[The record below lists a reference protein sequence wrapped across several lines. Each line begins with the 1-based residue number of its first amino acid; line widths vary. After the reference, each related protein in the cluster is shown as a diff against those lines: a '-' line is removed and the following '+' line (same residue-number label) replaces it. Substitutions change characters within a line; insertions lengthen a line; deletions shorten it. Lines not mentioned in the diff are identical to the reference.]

1 MREREDLSG
10 YTLIKRIGFG
20 GMSTVYEAM
29 SPSGERVALK
39 RMNPG
44 LIGDDSGRAR
54 FLREIAMLQRVS
66 NPHVAQ
72 ILDVEIDDD
81 LFIVTEL
88 IDGPTLEQDV
98 IDSGVFTGTDLVELA
113 QELADALRSIHR
125 VGVLHRDMKPSN
137 VMIGEQGIVLIDFG
151 IAQAEGATRLTQAG
165 SVAHTPGYVDPRIIR
180 GEVPDEAADWWA
192 LAAVIGFAACG
203 HPIFHGAP
211 AAIMRQI
218 LCGEPDLDGMD
229 PAVARVVSA
238 ALVPDVSKR
247 LSFDELIDALR
258 DPSGFVTDEEAD
270 VVAPPLPET
279 SDDAEVTRIDDAD
292 ERTQVMPYPEP
303 IVPVTQILDAEMA
316 GGLPDHAIPVES
328 TGITAHVTNDSDSR
342 QLVNPAPPRTS
353 LPRSSRVFSL
363 LMMVALSILSGWNLL
378 LVGLILGGTFVVSYI
393 VGGFWE
399 RAARGKKNGFVAVWL
414 LPLMFVRALLMA
426 AIGGAVALLG
436 GFGSLWL
443 ILQLM
448 GTHYVLNDLRWMIVA
463 SVFVAQL
470 LLWNVDW
477 GRQSRLGWQRMVEE
491 ITPSAS
497 YYVFWCAIGIALC
510 MATLGLILGES
521 ASNIPS
527 IIVHIF
533 HLKPGAMQFSF

>member
-203 HPIFHGAP
+203 HPIF
-211 AAIMRQI
+211 MVLRRRLCDRFSVENQI
-218 LCGEPDLDGMD
+218 WMEW
-229 PAVARVVSA
+229 
-238 ALVPDVSKR
+238 
-247 LSFDELIDALR
+247 I
-258 DPSGFVTDEEAD
+258 
-270 VVAPPLPET
+270 
-279 SDDAEVTRIDDAD
+279 
-292 ERTQVMPYPEP
+292 
-303 IVPVTQILDAEMA
+303 
-316 GGLPDHAIPVES
+316 
-328 TGITAHVTNDSDSR
+328 R
-342 QLVNPAPPRTS
+342 QLHGLFQQR
-353 LPRSSRVFSL
+353 LC
-363 LMMVALSILSGWNLL
+363 LM
-378 LVGLILGGTFVVSYI
+378 Y
-393 VGGFWE
+393 
-399 RAARGKKNGFVAVWL
+399 
-414 LPLMFVRALLMA
+414 
-426 AIGGAVALLG
+426 
-436 GFGSLWL
+436 
-443 ILQLM
+443 Q
-448 GTHYVLNDLRWMIVA
+448 ND
-463 SVFVAQL
+463 
-470 LLWNVDW
+470 
-477 GRQSRLGWQRMVEE
+477 
-491 ITPSAS
+491 
-497 YYVFWCAIGIALC
+497 
-510 MATLGLILGES
+510 
-521 ASNIPS
+521 
-527 IIVHIF
+527 
-533 HLKPGAMQFSF
+533 